1 MTNAWN
7 FLSDAMDE
15 LKNDVVVLGGNV
27 SEATKEDWNDFWEG
41 DGISLT
47 GNPYYGSDVLDLNVN
62 NPRTGVVDVE
72 VKNI

>member
-15 LKNDVVVLGGNV
+15 LKNDVVTLGGNV

-41 DGISLT
+41 DGFSLT
-47 GNPYYGSDVLDLNVN
+47 GNP
-62 NPRTGVVDVE
+62 
-72 VKNI
+72 